1 MPIPP
6 FHHEAERRRDFRY
19 EGGMRSLS
27 LLLALT
33 LCACPKKEEAPVAQ
47 PPPPAAPVDD
57 CTFETKLVPGVPGSP
72 GHLIASERNP
82 NGASELATHMRL
94 MVEDVRDAKAKVLAG
109 QPVPT
114 LFAKHRKIR
123 CTWPTAPSDRNE
135 NFDAMAQSYLAQ
147 VKALDAKP
155 ADSKAAYS
163 NVVRACRTC
172 HEATCDGPIAVI
184 DGLALDAK

>member
-1 MPIPP
+1 
-6 FHHEAERRRDFRY
+6 
-19 EGGMRSLS
+19 MRSFS
-27 LLLALT
+27 LVVVLT
-33 LCACPKKEEAPVAQ
+33 LCACPKKEEAPLAQ
-47 PPPPAAPVDD
+47 PPPPAPVDD

-82 NGASELATHMRL
+82 NGASELATHMRM
-94 MVEDVRDAKAKVLAG
+94 MVDDVRDAKSKVLAG

-123 CTWPTAPSDRNE
+123 CTWPTAASDRNE
-135 NFDAMAQSYLAQ
+135 AFDAMAQNYLAQ

-155 ADSKAAYS
+155 ADMKAAYS
-163 NVVRACRTC
+163 DVVRACRTC